1 MGGAVVEF
9 TRESEKTTWKRR
21 QKKEIKKID
30 GKDKKKK
37 RGVEE
42 TKQR

>member
-9 TRESEKTTWKRR
+9 TRESEKTTWKRG
-21 QKKEIKKID
+21 QKKEIR
-30 GKDKKKK
+30 KKK